1 MILNPFVSENLKKKL
16 THGHV
21 LRNVRNRIYTD
32 ITNTMN
38 RNLKTL
44 GGGTSS
50 KEQVLYILK
59 GSGWYCMLVS
69 KHGLLKVPKN

>member
-21 LRNVRNRIYTD
+21 HRNVQNRIYTD
-32 ITNTMN
+32 VTNTMN

-50 KEQVLYILK
+50 IRT
-59 GSGWYCMLVS
+59 SLVS
-69 KHGLLKVPKN
+69 